1 MIELADIRYAW
12 PDAPRVLDGVSLTV
26 KEGEKLVL
34 LGANGSGK
42 STLLKLMNGLV
53 APQAGR
59 FSYCGEAVT
68 PARLKDGAFA
78 RRFRSEVVLLF
89 QHPEAMLFN
98 PTVRDEVAYGP
109 RQLGLADAGARA
121 ERWMTALD
129 LIQLADKAPFA
140 LSGGQK
146 QKVALAAILALEPR
160 VLLLDEPAASL
171 DPRAAG
177 WLVDYLL
184 DCGKTVVTSTHN
196 LSMASELGERAVV
209 LGEGGRPLFDGP
221 LHDAL
226 RDHAL
231 LEAANLMHRPRHRHA
246 GAGHA
251 PPHSH
256 DGEASR

>member
-1 MIELADIRYAW
+1 LIELADIRYAW
-12 PDAPRVLDGVSLTV
+12 PDAPPVLDGVSLGV
-26 KEGEKLVL
+26 REGEKLVL

-53 APQAGR
+53 VPQAGR

-231 LEAANLMHRPRHRHA
+231 LEAANLMHRHRHRHD
-246 GAGHA
+246 GVEHA
-251 PPHSH
+251 HTHSH
-256 DGEASR
+256 DWESSR